1 MRVHSI
7 GLTLLFALS
16 ASAAPTFTKDVA
28 PIFYKNCVSCHRPGE
43 IAPMS
48 LLDYQSARPWAK
60 AIREVV
66 ATRKMP
72 PWFADPS
79 YGHFSNDTRL
89 KEQEIA
95 TVKAWV
101 DGGVAQGDPK
111 DLPAPPAFVEGWR
124 LGKPDL
130 VIDIG
135 QDFRVPA
142 GQDLYKDFVVQTNFT
157 EGKWI
162 RAAQVLPG
170 NRRLVHHVHVY
181 VVLQGADDAKQETK
195 PPAAAKQSPF
205 GGFETIEDGL
215 TRVRDDAPVIDDACA
230 ANANL
235 PSLSGFEEGS
245 LATMLPGK
253 PPDNYDVFGDG
264 STAKYIPAGAK
275 LRFQIHYA
283 KVDTSDTDRTSI
295 GLYLVA
301 KPPENPLRRVDL
313 RNRFFL
319 IPAGA
324 RNHEVKR
331 CYDVEQ
337 DKLLVAITPHMHY
350 RGKDA
355 TYELVHADGRSEIL
369 LVVPH
374 YDFNWQLQYRFEK
387 AILMEKGSRM
397 VVTFHYDNSPNN
409 PANPEPKKAIRWGD
423 RSEDEMMVTWTETIN
438 VSPAAA
444 AVDASAANAR

>member
-1 MRVHSI
+1 MRAHSI
-7 GLTLLFALS
+7 ALTLLCAVS
-16 ASAAPTFTKDVA
+16 AAAAPTFTKDVA
-28 PIFYKNCVSCHRPGE
+28 AIFYKNCVSCHRPGE

-48 LLDYQSARPWAK
+48 LIDYQSARPWAK
-60 AIREVV
+60 AIREAV

-72 PWFADPS
+72 PWFADPK
-79 YGHFSNDTRL
+79 YGHFSNDARL
-89 KEQEIA
+89 KEQEIE
-95 TVKAWV
+95 TIKAWV
-101 DGGVAQGDPK
+101 DGGAAQGDPK
-111 DLPAPPAFVEGWR
+111 NLPAAPTFAEGWR
-124 LGKPDL
+124 FGRPDL

-142 GQDLYKDFVVQTNFT
+142 GNDLYKDFVVPTNFT

-181 VVLQGADDAKQETK
+181 VVSQEAGDAKQTAK
-195 PPAAAKQSPF
+195 PPADERAPAL
-205 GGFETIEDGL
+205 GGFADVEDGL
-215 TRVRDDAPVIDDACA
+215 TRVRDDAPVINDACA

-235 PSLSGFEEGS
+235 PNLSGFEEGS

-264 STAKYIPAGAK
+264 STAKYIPAGAR

-283 KVDTSDTDRTSI
+283 KVDQSDTDRTSI

-301 KPPENPLRRVDL
+301 KAPEKPLRRVDL

-355 TYELVHADGRSEIL
+355 TYELVHANGRREIL

-387 AILMEKGSRM
+387 AVMMEKGSRM
-397 VVTFHYDNSPNN
+397 EVTFHYDNSANN
-409 PANPEPKKAIRWGD
+409 PANPEPSKAIRWGD

-438 VSPAAA
+438 VSPAES
-444 AVDASAANAR
+444 ASAASR